1 MPETAG
7 QAAAEG
13 GLWWGVGLSVALAI
27 GSIALAVT
35 IIVRWPPD
43 HFVRDHAAGA
53 RSNTSCMRTLALI
66 AKNVLGGVVVLLG
79 IVMALPGI
87 PGQGVLMMIVGV
99 TILDFPGK
107 RRLERRLIARPRI
120 LRSINSLRARF
131 NRAAARDGL
140 MGVVG
145 IVVLLG
151 IALLLSVTA
160 GARSTR
166 ASSRGGSGCSWR
178 SACSRCARSAGA
190 RMFAWSNDAANGFI
204 GFANAGIRFVFGDWP
219 AVAMVQ
225 APGPGP
231 SRRAAHGDRGF
242 VLAVKVLP
250 IIVFIAS
257 LMAVLYHLGI
267 MQRIVALLA
276 RGLSRSMRISGAEAL
291 STVGDIF
298 LGMTEA
304 PLLIRPYI
312 ARMTESELFAV
323 MAAGMATISGSVLL
337 AYVAMGVDA
346 GYLVTASFM
355 SAPAAV
361 MIAKIM
367 VPETG
372 APETLERG
380 ARRGP
385 APRRQHHRRRRA
397 RRQRG
402 AAAGAQ
408 RRRDADRV
416 RRAGR
421 HGRRGV
427 GWSAA
432 GSAIPS
438 CRWGASWGRR
448 WRRWRTSWASP
459 GARRRSSAS
468 CIGTK
473 TVLNEFIAYQAMT
486 SHLDLLSPKSV
497 RIASFA
503 LCGFANFGSLAI
515 VLGGIGGMAPERRSD
530 LARLG
535 VRSIVAGTLA
545 TCLSATIAGLV
556 GG

>member
-1 MPETAG
+1 
-7 QAAAEG
+7 
-13 GLWWGVGLSVALAI
+13 
-27 GSIALAVT
+27 
-35 IIVRWPPD
+35 
-43 HFVRDHAAGA
+43 
-53 RSNTSCMRTLALI
+53 
-66 AKNVLGGVVVLLG
+66 
-79 IVMALPGI
+79 
-87 PGQGVLMMIVGV
+87 
-99 TILDFPGK
+99 
-107 RRLERRLIARPRI
+107 
-120 LRSINSLRARF
+120 
-131 NRAAARDGL
+131 
-140 MGVVG
+140 MGVAGV
-145 IVVLLG
+145 VVLLG
-151 IALLLSVTA
+151 IALLLS
-160 GARSTR
+160 RDRRR
-166 ASSRGGSGCSWR
+166 ALSPRIFAWGLGLQLAIGLFALR
-178 SACSRCARSAGA
+178 TSAGV
-190 RMFAWSNDAANGFI
+190 RLFAWSNDAANHFI

-219 AVAMVQ
+219 AVAIVQ
-225 APGPGP
+225 APGLGP
-231 SRRAAHGDRGF
+231 EQGALRTVTVGF

-267 MQRIVALLA
+267 MQRVVALLA

-291 STVGDIF
+291 STVGDVF
-298 LGMTEA
+298 MGMTEA

-323 MAAGMATISGSVLL
+323 MCAGMATISGSVLL

-372 APETLERG
+372 VPETSSSAQVAVPRLDVNVIDAAARG
-380 ARRGP
+380 ASEGLQL
-385 APRRQHHRRRRA
+385 ALNV
-397 RRQRG
+397 G
-402 AAAGAQ
+402 AMLIAFVALVAM
-408 RRRDADRV
+408 ADK
-416 RRAGR
+416 
-421 HGRRGV
+421 
-427 GWSAA
+427 
-432 GSAIPS
+432 
-438 CRWGASWGRR
+438 GASVVGGLFGHPELTLGRILGTPLAPLAYVMGVPWGE
-448 WRRWRTSWASP
+448 AP
-459 GARRRSSAS
+459 FVGEL
-468 CIGTK
+468 IGTK

-515 VLGGIGGMAPERRSD
+515 VLGGIGGMAPERRGD